1 MVFPLFLETPI
12 LYQPWNLW
20 ESYQTLSFGVLTEA
34 NPRDIFAGG
43 EFRHHPMLGTRHPGG
58 TFHQWQDST
67 GGGFFILQKY
77 LCTSQ
82 WKKSFQNL
90 PVVPCEDR
98 CLGAPQRPPEKV
110 FVWAPFTPPQKIFGG
125 FWKTR
130 VS

>member
-1 MVFPLFLETPI
+1 MGIIP
-12 LYQPWNLW
+12 N
-20 ESYQTLSFGVLTEA
+20 LSFGVLICI
-34 NPRDIFAGG
+34 PRDIFAGG

-67 GGGFFILQKY
+67 GGGFL
-77 LCTSQ
+77 LPT
-82 WKKSFQNL
+82 WKKSFPSL